1 MIAFLVTRIVDDPA
15 AQLLDPAAGFRAQCQ
30 ASASFID
37 VPLSFCITVAV
48 SMPLTAEWRNQ
59 INK

>member
-1 MIAFLVTRIVDDPA
+1 LSTIRLRSCSIRRLVSARNA
-15 AQLLDPAAGFRAQCQ
+15 R